1 MPTLGQLMAMVG
13 RSIQAPREGVSEI
26 LSYGVP
32 RQAIHLIIGIVV
44 LLSVILAEITTLVS
58 AAANPDVLLGVFGSP
73 IIVGLV
79 QLVVLLTT
87 IAAVY
92 AIGRAM
98 GGTGSI
104 EETALA
110 VTWLQFI
117 MVCIQVVQTA
127 AFIVFPAVGG
137 VIGIAALVLFLW
149 LFTNFVAVLHGFRSL
164 GMVFLMI
171 MVSTFTLA
179 FVLSLVLAMF
189 GFNFE
194 MPAGAA

>member
-13 RSIQAPREGVSEI
+13 RSIQAPREGASEI

-32 RQAIHLIIGIVV
+32 RQALHLIIGIVV
-44 LLSVILAEITTLVS
+44 ILSVILAEITTLVS
-58 AAANPDVLLGVFGSP
+58 AAANPDLLLGVFGNP
-73 IIVGLV
+73 FVVGIV
-79 QLVVLLTT
+79 QLLVLLST

-104 EETALA
+104 EETTLV

-127 AFIVFPAVGG
+127 AFVLFPPLGG
-137 VIGIAALVLFLW
+137 IIGIAALMLFLW

-164 GMVFLMI
+164 GLVFAMI

-179 FVLSLVLAMF
+179 FVLSLVLALF

-194 MPAGAA
+194 MPAGEA